1 MSRPLV
7 IIFLTVLV
15 NLVGF
20 GIIIPLL
27 PFYAQT
33 FGASP
38 LMIGML
44 FASFSVAQLVASP
57 LLGHWSD
64 VWGRRPVLILSL
76 LGTVVSFVMLAVAHS
91 LPHTDRKSTRLNS
104 S

>member
-38 LMIGML
+38 VTIGLL
-44 FASFSVAQLVASP
+44 FASFSVAQLFASP

-64 VWGRRPVLILSL
+64 AWGRRPVLILSL
-76 LGTVVSFVMLAVAHS
+76 LGTVSS
-91 LPHTDRKSTRLNS
+91 LRHCSATGPTPGGGGRC
-104 S
+104 